1 MQAMLLSQFV
11 ELLCRTSLCQL
22 VQQIHPFTLSTVDT
36 TILTVYRRYNYLHCL
51 EKIQLSTL
59 SSIGRTIHTVCRR
72 YNYLH
77 CLEKVQ
83 LSTLSREDTTIY
95 TVYNRYSYLHNLQN
109 VHLVVP
115 TVDSVVEICRKSRL
129 SHQNEKQQIPHINYS
144 IAQGYTTNED
154 STNFNST

>member
-36 TILTVYRRYNYLHCL
+36 TILTVYRRYNYLHGL

-59 SSIGRTIHTVCRR
+59 SQGRTIHTVCRR

-83 LSTLSREDTTIY
+83 LSTLSREDTTMY

-115 TVDSVVEICRKSRL
+115 TVDTVLLKFAEKVDYPTKTKS
-129 SHQNEKQQIPHINYS
+129 SKFHI
-144 IAQGYTTNED
+144 
-154 STNFNST
+154 